1 MLAGLQASG
10 IVTEGQL
17 VKIEEY
23 LLQHQEAEKEKTS
36 QKREAEDD
44 STESAQADIKRRIE
58 REDSVGRGCLINE

>member
-1 MLAGLQASG
+1 M
-10 IVTEGQL
+10 
-17 VKIEEY
+17 KIEEY